1 MAGTQTPWLR
11 AHPDLDLKVFLSEIP
26 GSVQFPASLGFNEW
40 WSVLQTDF
48 DTMLL
53 GKKSPKETLT
63 LLQKQMNSILVK
75 YYPTA

>member
-1 MAGTQTPWLR
+1 
-11 AHPDLDLKVFLSEIP
+11 
-26 GSVQFPASLGFNEW
+26 VQFPASLGFNEW
-40 WSVLQTDF
+40 WSVLQTDV